1 MLKNNSERGKN
12 IIIAFWFLFAIS
24 FISTISTYF
33 EYELLAKA
41 RTGNVSLS
49 EATANDTRQR
59 IIGLAE
65 ILMRIVV
72 VVLFIM
78 WLRRAYYN
86 IRRLGFNTRYTD
98 GWAAGAWFVPIM
110 NLYAPYQ
117 IVKEVW
123 DNTQFK
129 AQQNSTNPTHK
140 TSTIIGVWWFLWIVS
155 SIIGNFYVRLAFN
168 SNRSLE
174 DSISLDKSDIIIG
187 ALDLIS
193 MFLIIEIIQK
203 IRKFESEMND
213 AILIE
218 TIASEEQP
226 VVESPQ

>member
-12 IIIAFWFLFAIS
+12 IIIAYWFLFGIT
-24 FISTISTYF
+24 FISIISTYF

-41 RTGNVSLS
+41 STGTISPS
-49 EATANDTRQR
+49 EANANDMRQR
-59 IIGLAE
+59 IIGIAE
-65 ILMRIVV
+65 FLMHVLVIV
-72 VVLFIM
+72 LLIM

-98 GWAAGAWFVPIM
+98 GWAAGAWFVPFM

-129 AQQNSTNPTHK
+129 AQQNSPDPTHK
-140 TSTIIGVWWFLWIVS
+140 PSTIIGVWWFFWIVS
-155 SIIGNFYVRLAFN
+155 NIIGNFYLKFAFKTD
-168 SNRSLE
+168 RSLE
-174 DSISLDKSDIIIG
+174 DWITLDKVDMIVG
-187 ALDLIS
+187 VLDLINI
-193 MFLIIEIIQK
+193 FLITEIINK
-203 IRKFESEMND
+203 IRKFETEMND

-218 TIASEEQP
+218 NIASEEQL
-226 VVESPQ
+226 VN